1 MFFFSGFQELDFHLY
16 LIFLITHIV
25 KVFFFQKHIICRK
38 KRRRNV
44 RMNEWI
50 SSYELNHSNQ
60 PFFSKSIN
68 KCWMLL
74 PIKKKKNAQ
83 TTWLYATCFLSYDM
97 LHLSNMNPK
106 RSEDFFFLN
115 LVAFFLVVFVYV
127 RFTLFYFLFILFY

>member
-74 PIKKKKNAQ
+74 PIKKKRSNHV
-83 TTWLYATCFLSYDM
+83 TLCHVLSVIW
-97 LHLSNMNPK
+97 HASPQQHEPK
-106 RSEDFFFLN
+106 KKRWFFFLN